1 LFNQLFWSSFQHR
14 SDRRKLEG
22 HLVVDGRVHRF
33 ELPPE
38 TFAAKTVQ
46 LVRVGLV
53 LLFIEFDQKQFQVL
67 TLLPQV
73 FPYLNKVNELSVTVD
88 KRVDTFQL
96 EDQLRRVTF
105 NLSQLTLVKLCVH
118 HLNQLIR
125 CRKQRDVRQSNSTVC
140 YYLL

>member
-1 LFNQLFWSSFQHR
+1 M
-14 SDRRKLEG
+14 
-22 HLVVDGRVHRF
+22 
-33 ELPPE
+33 
-38 TFAAKTVQ
+38 
-46 LVRVGLV
+46 

-73 FPYLNKVNELSVTVD
+73 LPYLNEVDELGVTVD

>member
-1 LFNQLFWSSFQHR
+1 MFTHLFWCSFQHR
-14 SDRRKLEG
+14 SDWRKLEG

-53 LLFIEFDQKQFQVL
+53 LLFIKFDQKKFQVL

-73 FPYLNKVNELSVTVD
+73 LSYLNEVDELGVTVD
-88 KRVDTFQL
+88 KRVNTFQL

-105 NLSQLTLVKLCVH
+105 NLILLTLVKLCVH

-125 CRKQRDVRQSNSTVC
+125 C
-140 YYLL
+140 

>member
-1 LFNQLFWSSFQHR
+1 MFTHLFWCSFKHR
-14 SDRRKLEG
+14 RDRRKLEG

-73 FPYLNKVNELSVTVD
+73 LPYLDEVDELGVTVD

-105 NLSQLTLVKLCVH
+105 NLSQLTLVKLCMN

-125 CRKQRDVRQSNSTVC
+125 C
-140 YYLL
+140 

>member
-1 LFNQLFWSSFQHR
+1 MFTHLFWCSFQHR

-33 ELPPE
+33 ELSPE

-53 LLFIEFDQKQFQVL
+53 LLFIKFDQKQFQVL

-73 FPYLNKVNELSVTVD
+73 LSYLNEVDELGVTVD

-105 NLSQLTLVKLCVH
+105 NLSLLTFVKLHVH

>member
-1 LFNQLFWSSFQHR
+1 MSDRIFSSSFQHR

-33 ELPPE
+33 ELTAE

-53 LLFIEFDQKQFQVL
+53 LLFIKFDQKKFQVL

-73 FPYLNKVNELSVTVD
+73 LPYLNEVDELGVTVD
-88 KRVDTFQL
+88 KRVDTFKL
-96 EDQLRRVTF
+96 EDQLIRVTF
-105 NLSQLTLVKLCVH
+105 KLSLLTLVKLCVH

-125 CRKQRDVRQSNSTVC
+125 CRKQRDVCQSNSTVC
-140 YYLL
+140 YCLL